1 MSGNIGR
8 SPAAPLIF
16 PPSPRLASDARRL
29 PAVTE
34 RMGLNKDLCRHPLAA
49 STFQPVSQTSAAE
62 VKAPLAPLPL
72 RPPRLTFDSTEG
84 AEVTIDLPFFLRPH
98 FLSPVMYL
106 CPSCQNLSTLQLCVH
121 AKVLS
126 AETPQQTSGYST
138 DERFQ

>member
-106 CPSCQNLSTLQLCVH
+106 CPSCQSRVCQRFNSVCARKGTFSGNS
-121 AKVLS
+121 S
-126 AETPQQTSGYST
+126 ANF
-138 DERFQ
+138 RLFHR